1 MQNDTGLKE
10 DLIFLQT
17 EHAIDESLIE
27 SLKTSPSQAKAHIR
41 SYKWMI
47 CLISVMPIS
56 IGIVILT
63 VSFFKI
69 DGIWAFVLYLIG
81 GWICYFFGIMLIR
94 MCKAIIAT
102 EKVAKYH
109 QLI

>member
-1 MQNDTGLKE
+1 MKNDTGLDD
-10 DLIFLQT
+10 DLVFLQT
-17 EHAIDESLIE
+17 EHAIDDSLIE
-27 SLKTSPSQAKAHIR
+27 ALTTSQMQAKAHIR
-41 SYKWMI
+41 FFKGMVFLT
-47 CLISVMPIS
+47 CVLPIF
-56 IGIVILT
+56 IGIMILAI
-63 VSFFKI
+63 SFFKL

-81 GWICYFFGIMLIR
+81 GWICYFFGNMLIR